1 MQFLKAHYEKI
12 ILSVVLLGLLA
23 AAALMPMKVSA
34 ERDNEEQRKA
44 VLLPKAVKPLTPV
57 DLTNNVQSVA
67 RAGEPKRVVLSG
79 DHNIFNPVR
88 WQRNPDGSIY
98 RAFDAGPNALQ
109 ITAIRPLHLRVEF
122 DQVAQVGATPQE
134 TRYRLQVLN
143 EVQRGN
149 RPTPRDAGV
158 GDRNNMF
165 VIEKVIGEDANNPEA
180 LMVLLAGDKEPV
192 RITKQEPHERI
203 IGYTADI
210 VHSVEKS
217 GAEKRKW
224 DAVKVKDELNFG
236 GETYN
241 IVAIT
246 PTEVVLSAKSNKKQ
260 TVLEFRAAPTK

>member
-12 ILSVVLLGLLA
+12 ILSVVLLGLMV

-34 ERDNEEQRKA
+34 ERENEENRKN
-44 VLLPKAVKPLTPV
+44 VLLPKAVKPMTPI
-57 DLTNNVQSVA
+57 DLATNEQAVA
-67 RAGEPKRVVLSG
+67 RAAAPKRVVLQG
-79 DHNIFNPVR
+79 EHNIFNPVR
-88 WQRNPDGSIY
+88 WQINPDKSIY
-98 RAFDAGPNALQ
+98 RAFDAGPGALQ
-109 ITAIRPLHLRVEF
+109 INAIRPLHLRVEF

-134 TRYRLQVLN
+134 SRYRLQVLN
-143 EVQRGN
+143 ELRGT

-165 VIEKVIGEDANNPEA
+165 TIEKAIGDDPGNPEA
-180 LMVLLAGDKEPV
+180 LLVLLPGEKEPV
-192 RITKQEPHERI
+192 RITKQEPHQRV

-210 VHSVEKS
+210 THSV
-217 GAEKRKW
+217 EKRKW
-224 DAVKVKDELNFG
+224 DNLKVKDELNFG

-260 TVLEFRAAPTK
+260 TVLEFRPAPK